1 MNKKRERRPG
11 RRISAGTIQGILALI
26 VIIFVIPGF
35 LLSLMSPTDPGTY
48 YFYSGPILPLSSLS
62 GGEHIEVSRDV
73 TLDFS
78 IYGAPKEYSVDPER
92 VKVTD
97 SYILNNPTGEA
108 VTMELSWGFDTK
120 FSEHIPVITVD
131 GATVEGTV
139 RAGGLTADPKK
150 PMIQNY
156 EKYKKLLTERDFL
169 AEAMEEAPLWDAP
182 AKVYHFYNMAY
193 SGEETYPPM
202 LGLSWKDEKNTSV
215 WVRTGG
221 ITGTRISGTDKG
233 RNFMNFPFGEEVW
246 LYVIGEDLVD
256 LSGGGTRSHTM
267 GTYTESKIEGLTY
280 ELETYEST
288 FAEYV
293 MEAARAYVEQV
304 ELEGPGAELVTPQ
317 MLINEVMKQIADGT
331 IRTDGGFGGVDVCF
345 YDFDMNR
352 RMIYWVF
359 PVEIPAGGSVTVSAD
374 YIKESSYNSDDI
386 RHGYDIA
393 TTLGSNLNF
402 TEQKATLVNT
412 DPILLAELTGGQNF
426 GFDLAAGVTTVTL
439 DTSVERY
446 FMDLLLKE

>member
-11 RRISAGTIQGILALI
+11 RRISAGTIQGLLALI
-26 VIIFVIPGF
+26 VILFVIPGF
-35 LLSLMSPTDPGTY
+35 LLSLISPTDPDTY
-48 YFYSGPILPLSSLS
+48 YFYSRPILPLSSLS
-62 GGEHIEVSRDV
+62 GGEHIEVCRDV

-78 IYGAPKEYSVDPER
+78 IYGEPKEYSIDPER

-97 SYILNNPTGEA
+97 SYILTNPTDEA

-120 FSEHIPVITVD
+120 FSEYIPVITVD
-131 GATVEGTV
+131 GAIVEGTV

-150 PMIQNY
+150 PMIKNY
-156 EKYKKLLTERDFL
+156 EMYKKLLTERDFL

-233 RNFMNFPFGEEVW
+233 RNFMNFPFGSEIW

-256 LSGGGTRSHTM
+256 LSGGGTKSRTM
-267 GTYTESKIEGLTY
+267 GMYTEPDIEGLTY
-280 ELETYEST
+280 ELEIHEST

-293 MEAARAYVEQV
+293 RESAQAYVEQA
-304 ELEGPGAELVTPQ
+304 EMEGPGAELVTPK
-317 MLINEVMKQIADGT
+317 MLINEVMKQIEDGS
-331 IRTDGGFGGVDVCF
+331 IRTDGGFGSVEVCF
-345 YDFDMNR
+345 YEFYWNR
-352 RMIYWVF
+352 RMIYWTF

-426 GFDLAAGVTTVTL
+426 GFDLASGVTTVTL

>member
-26 VIIFVIPGF
+26 VIFFVIPGF
-35 LLSLMSPTDPGTY
+35 LLSLMSPTDPDTY

-62 GGEHIEVSRDV
+62 GGEHVQVCRNV

-78 IYGAPKEYSVDPER
+78 IYGEPKEYSIDPER

-97 SYILNNPTGEA
+97 SYILTNPTGET
-108 VTMELSWGFDTK
+108 VSMELVWGFDTK
-120 FSEHIPVITVD
+120 FSENVPVITVD
-131 GATVEGTV
+131 GEPVEGTV
-139 RAGGLTADPKK
+139 RAGGLTADRKK

-156 EKYKKLLTERDFL
+156 EMYKKLLTESDFL
-169 AEAMEEAPLWDAP
+169 AEAMEEAPVWDAP
-182 AKVYHFYNMAY
+182 AKVYHFYDMKY
-193 SGEETYPPM
+193 EGEETYPPM
-202 LGLSWKDEKNTSV
+202 LGISWKDEKNTSV
-215 WVRTGG
+215 WVRTGD

-233 RNFMNFPFGEEVW
+233 RNFMNFGFGEEIW

-256 LSGGGTRSHTM
+256 LSGGGTRSRTM
-267 GTYTESKIEGLTY
+267 GMYTESQIEGLTY
-280 ELETYEST
+280 ELEIYEST
-288 FAEYV
+288 FADYV
-293 MEAARAYVEQV
+293 MEAAQAYVEQV

-317 MLINEVMKQIADGT
+317 MLINDVMKQIADGT
-331 IRTDGGFGGVDVCF
+331 IRIDDGFGGVDSCF
-345 YDFDMNR
+345 YDFYLNR
-352 RMIYWVF
+352 RMIYWTF
-359 PVEIPAGGSVTVSAD
+359 PVEIPADGSVTVSAD

-426 GFDLAAGVTTVTL
+426 GFDLESGVTTVTL